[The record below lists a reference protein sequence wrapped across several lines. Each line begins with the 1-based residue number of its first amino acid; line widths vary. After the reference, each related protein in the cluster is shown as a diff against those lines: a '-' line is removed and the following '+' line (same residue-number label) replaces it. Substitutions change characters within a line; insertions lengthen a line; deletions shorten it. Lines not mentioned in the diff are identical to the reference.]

1 MKVDFYYNASE
12 NNVINKH
19 ITKIKTSECI
29 IKTDIDV
36 KKPIIELTFNA
47 DLHKANYV
55 YIESMNRYYY
65 ISDKQNVV
73 GNRFRVY
80 CYVDVLES
88 FKADI
93 LKEQVILASTENI
106 GSNNYLPST
115 VWKSTVKDKT
125 EIKTFP
131 NGLLENGE
139 WVLITAGG

>member
-19 ITKIKTSECI
+19 ITKIKTIECI
-29 IKTDIDV
+29 VKADIDV
-36 KKPIIELTFNA
+36 KEPILELTFDA

-73 GNRFRVY
+73 GNRFRIY
-80 CYVDVLES
+80 CNVDVLES
-88 FKADI
+88 FKNDI

-106 GSNNYLPST
+106 GSNNYLSSN

-131 NGLLENGE
+131 SGLLENGE